1 MDKIEWLLV
10 SIIIAVAIIS
20 AVVGATHPIKKDIV
34 IQYDTITEYVID
46 SSLVEVND
54 SLCIVI
60 DSLNNEIET
69 VSEELQ
75 IATFKLE
82 RVKEYNRIAG
92 NGNNIKYLRGWIN
105 RVLNE

>member
-10 SIIIAVAIIS
+10 SIIIAVGIIS
-20 AVVGATHPIKKDIV
+20 GIIGATHPIKKDIV

-54 SLCIVI
+54 SLCTVI
-60 DSLNNEIET
+60 DSLNNDIET

-82 RVKEYNRIAG
+82 RIKEYNRIAG

>member
-1 MDKIEWLLV
+1 MDKIDRLFATV
-10 SIIIAVAIIS
+10 IVGVAIVSGVI
-20 AVVGATHPIKKDIV
+20 GATHPIKKDIV
-34 IQYDTITEYVID
+34 IQHDTIIKHVID

-54 SLCIVI
+54 SLCTVI
-60 DSLNNEIET
+60 DSLTNEIET

-82 RVKEYNRIAG
+82 RVREYNRIAG

-105 RVLNE
+105 RVLDE

>member
-10 SIIIAVAIIS
+10 TIIASVAIIS
-20 AVVGATHPIKKDIV
+20 GVIGATHPIKKDIV
-34 IQYDTITEYVID
+34 IQYDTIIKHVID

-60 DSLNNEIET
+60 DSLDNKIEI

-82 RVKEYNRIAG
+82 RIREYNRIAG

>member
-10 SIIIAVAIIS
+10 TLIASVAIIS
-20 AVVGATHPIKKDIV
+20 GVIGATHPIKKDIV
-34 IQYDTITEYVID
+34 IQYDTIIEHVID
-46 SSLVEVND
+46 SSLMEVND
-54 SLCIVI
+54 SLCTVI
-60 DSLNNEIET
+60 DSLNSEIET
-69 VSEELQ
+69 VSEELK

-82 RVKEYNRIAG
+82 RIREYNRIAG

>member
-1 MDKIEWLLV
+1 MDKIDRLFTTV
-10 SIIIAVAIIS
+10 IVGVAIVSGVI
-20 AVVGATHPIKKDIV
+20 GATHPIKKDIV
-34 IQYDTITEYVID
+34 IQHDTIIAHVID

-54 SLCIVI
+54 SLCTVI
-60 DSLNNEIET
+60 DSLNNEIEI